1 MWYYLGKNKN
11 TGNTGNKIQEK
22 FSGLLVIG
30 KIQEL
35 CEWLEI
41 SFLMALGILLPV
53 ILIKSKKKKKQ
64 DGIGNTEFY
73 FKDKHEIQ
81 KKDRRCVIQY
91 QYLWDT
97 LGIFW
102 EYLY

>member
-41 SFLMALGILLPV
+41 SFPYGSWNFITGD
-53 ILIKSKKKKKQ
+53 SNKK
-64 DGIGNTEFY
+64 
-73 FKDKHEIQ
+73 
-81 KKDRRCVIQY
+81 
-91 QYLWDT
+91 
-97 LGIFW
+97 
-102 EYLY
+102 